1 MITPMTSDR
10 ASRVLH
16 RSSGPVVAFGAPAVW
31 AAAWVF
37 LKPAGVAWG
46 SFAGQLCGALAIL
59 LMAMAVVL
67 ISMLAWVEAWFDG
80 IDRAAIWHR
89 RLAIT
94 GMLLLAPHLLL
105 SGNQSPSA
113 IGPGLAVGSL
123 LGLVTLVVWSVLPR
137 WRSVLPHLVR
147 GVVARLV
154 ATTPARL
161 VDRVLGGYDRWRA
174 VHRLTGLFLGIGFL
188 HGLLDATAFGG
199 SGALRWSYV
208 AVGGIGLAFYAYRE
222 LLARR
227 FAPLHDFEVAAV
239 TPVGDGLTEITLRP
253 LGRRFAFVPG
263 QFAMV
268 FLEARD
274 GWHRHPFTIASG
286 AAEDDLRITVKALGD
301 WTGKVADRIAPG
313 MPAVVGGPHGRF
325 DHRKAKGH
333 QVWIAGGVGVTPF
346 LSWLRSLDHR
356 PAGGHVD
363 FFYTSAEEPVPY
375 AEEIAALAEQHG
387 VDVHLFGTAAG
398 RRLNIDAVVDA
409 VATDPSALSAFL
421 CGPEGLVA
429 TMTTGLR
436 AAGIPRRRI
445 HREYFDWR

>member
-1 MITPMTSDR
+1 MA
-10 ASRVLH
+10 ASRTPDRTLH
-16 RSSGPVVAFGAPAVW
+16 RGSGPVVAFALPVLWSGM
-31 AAAWVF
+31 WVA
-37 LKPAGVAWG
+37 LKPADVAWG
-46 SFAGQLCGALAIL
+46 TFTGQLCGALAIL

-67 ISMLAWVEAWFDG
+67 ISMLPWVEAWFDG

-105 SGNQSPSA
+105 SGNDRPSA
-113 IGPGLAVGSL
+113 VGPGLAVGSL
-123 LGLVTLVVWSVLPR
+123 LGLLVLVIWSVLPR
-137 WRSVLPHLVR
+137 WRSVLPRVVR

-154 ATTPARL
+154 VTPPARL

-174 VHRLTGLFLGIGFL
+174 VHRLIGLFLGIGFL

-199 SGALRWSYV
+199 SGPLRWSYV
-208 AVGGIGLAFYAYRE
+208 AVGGVGLAFYAYRE

-239 TPVGDGLTEITLRP
+239 TPVGEGLTEITLRP
-253 LGRRFAFVPG
+253 LGRQFTFVPG

-301 WTGKVADRIAPG
+301 WTGKVADRVAPG

-325 DHRKAKGH
+325 DHHKAHGH

-346 LSWLRSLDHR
+346 LSWLRSLEHH
-356 PAGGHVD
+356 PAHGHVD

-375 AEEIAALAEQHG
+375 ADEITTLAERHD
-387 VDVHLFGTAAG
+387 VDVHLFGASAG
-398 RRLNIDAVVDA
+398 RRLSVEAVLGT
-409 VATDPSALSAFL
+409 VATNPSALSVFL
-421 CGPEGLVA
+421 CGPEGLVS
-429 TMTTGLR
+429 TTTTGLR
-436 AAGIPRRRI
+436 AAGVPRRRI

>member
-1 MITPMTSDR
+1 MTTTRTSDR
-10 ASRVLH
+10 SARTLH
-16 RSSGPVVAFGAPAVW
+16 RTSGPVVALGLPVLWTAVW
-31 AAAWVF
+31 VG
-37 LKPAGVAWG
+37 LRPAGVPWRT
-46 SFAGQLCGALAIL
+46 FAGQLSGALAIL
-59 LMAMAVVL
+59 LMATAVVL
-67 ISMLAWVEAWFDG
+67 ISMLRWVEAWFDG

-105 SGNQSPSA
+105 SGNDRPSA

-123 LGLVTLVVWSVLPR
+123 LGLLALVVWSVLPR
-137 WRSVLPHLVR
+137 WRSVLPRVVR
-147 GVVARLV
+147 GVVARAV
-154 ATTPARL
+154 ATPPARL
-161 VDRVLGGYDRWRA
+161 VDRLLGGYDRWRA

-199 SGALRWSYV
+199 SAVLRWSYV

-227 FAPLHDFEVAAV
+227 FLPLHDFEVAAV
-239 TPVGDGLTEITLRP
+239 VPVGEGLTEISLRP
-253 LGRRFAFVPG
+253 LGRRFSFVPG

-286 AAEDDLRITVKALGD
+286 AAEDHLRITVKALGD
-301 WTGKVADRIAPG
+301 WTGGVADVVAPG

-325 DHRKAKGH
+325 DHRKARGD

-346 LSWLRSLDHR
+346 LSWLRSLEHH
-356 PAGGHVD
+356 PAAGRVD
-363 FFYTSAEEPVPY
+363 FFYTSAEDPVPY
-375 AEEIAALAEQHG
+375 AEEIAALAARHG
-387 VDVHLFGTAAG
+387 VGVHLFGTAAG
-398 RRLNIDAVVDA
+398 RRLGVPAVLAA
-409 VATDPSALSAFL
+409 VPGQPGDLSVFL
-421 CGPEGLVA
+421 CGPEGLVSA
-429 TMTTGLR
+429 MTSGCR
-436 AAGIPRRRI
+436 EAGVPRRRI

>member
-1 MITPMTSDR
+1 M
-10 ASRVLH
+10 LH
-16 RSSGPVVAFGAPAVW
+16 RMSGPVVALALPALW
-31 AAAWVF
+31 TGAWVA
-37 LKPAGVAWG
+37 LKPTGVAWG
-46 SFAGQLCGALAIL
+46 TFTGQLCGALAIL

-67 ISMLAWVEAWFDG
+67 ISMLPWVEAWFDG

-105 SGNQSPSA
+105 SGNERPSA
-113 IGPGLAVGSL
+113 IGPGLGTASVIGL
-123 LGLVTLVVWSVLPR
+123 LVLVVWSVLPR
-137 WRSVLPHLVR
+137 WRSVLPRVVR
-147 GVVARLV
+147 GVAAQLV
-154 ATTPARL
+154 TTPPARL
-161 VDRVLGGYDRWRA
+161 LDRLLGGYDRWRA

-199 SGALRWSYV
+199 SGILRWSYA
-208 AVGGIGLAFYAYRE
+208 AVGGVGLAFYAYRE

-227 FAPLHDFEVAAV
+227 FAPLHDFQVAAV

-253 LGRRFAFVPG
+253 LGRRFTFVPG

-286 AAEDDLRITVKALGD
+286 AAEDDIRITVKALGD
-301 WTGKVADRIAPG
+301 WTGKIANRVTPG

-325 DHRKAKGH
+325 DHRKARGD

-346 LSWLRSLDHR
+346 LSWLRSLEHHPVR
-356 PAGGHVD
+356 GRVD
-363 FFYTSAEEPVPY
+363 FFYTSAEDPVPY
-375 AEEIAALAEQHG
+375 AEEIAALAGRHG
-387 VDVHLFGTAAG
+387 IGAHLFGARAG
-398 RRLNIDAVVDA
+398 RRLSVEAILDA
-409 VATDPSALSAFL
+409 VAAEPAALSVFL
-421 CGPEGLVA
+421 CGPEGLVSA
-429 TMTTGLR
+429 MTTGLR
-436 AAGIPRRRI
+436 AAGVPGRRV